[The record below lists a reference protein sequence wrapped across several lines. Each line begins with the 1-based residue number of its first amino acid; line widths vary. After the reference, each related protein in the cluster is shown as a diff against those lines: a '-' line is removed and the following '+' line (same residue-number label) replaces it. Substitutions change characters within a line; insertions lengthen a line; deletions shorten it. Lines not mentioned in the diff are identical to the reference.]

1 MMATSAIGHHI
12 IATSKVADDM
22 IILSFAVNGNDTGH
36 ISMRGEE
43 VVELKTA
50 AVTLFSDTD
59 LTNELIAE
67 LTKQGF
73 VLKVDDLIGEHT
85 VDLLASVYDPSA
97 VADDIA
103 VQVID
108 TLLEVQEGTPVALN
122 AILTQLGHSPRLASP
137 LDAYLPQIPAL
148 VLTSPLPDAAELPEV
163 RMTSQPITP
172 PDHRQHELDL
182 MAA

>member
-1 MMATSAIGHHI
+1 MNKTKYPPRAIGLI
-12 IATSKVADDM
+12 
-22 IILSFAVNGNDTGH
+22 AVNGNDTGH

-50 AVTLFSDTD
+50 AVTLFSD
-59 LTNELIAE
+59 NELIAE